1 MTNDRLL
8 KWNNPAIFV
17 NVESCKMQMIACN
30 LEILRAMS
38 TKYSTF
44 QLLAPYIVGFAAT
57 MSVGM
62 LTGNIV
68 IAAKV
73 GVSSACKVAV
83 AMGSGALKGASGFAA
98 KKITCNC
105 IAKEQIFD
113 GIVVG
118 SLGGLVGE
126 VAESSFHIKTFIAHN
141 GGSLLARS
149 ANHVNHD
156 ELVHNELIKH

>member
-1 MTNDRLL
+1 MATKVTN
-8 KWNNPAIFV
+8 NGGG
-17 NVESCKMQMIACN
+17 
-30 LEILRAMS
+30 
-38 TKYSTF
+38 YSTF
-44 QLLAPYIVGFAAT
+44 QLLVPYIVGFVAT
-57 MSVGM
+57 VSVGM

-98 KKITCNC
+98 KKIACNYVEK
-105 IAKEQIFD
+105 KEQIFD
-113 GIVVG
+113 GVVKYSARGVIVG

-141 GGSLLARS
+141 GGNLLARS
-149 ANHVNHD
+149 ANFVAEHTDHVNHD
-156 ELVHNELIKH
+156 ELVHTD